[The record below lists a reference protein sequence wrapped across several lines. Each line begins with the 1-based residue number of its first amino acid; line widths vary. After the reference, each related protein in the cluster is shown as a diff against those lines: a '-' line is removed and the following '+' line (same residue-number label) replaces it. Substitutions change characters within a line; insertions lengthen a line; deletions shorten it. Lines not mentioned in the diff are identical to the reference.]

1 MNPLERRTAKLEQ
14 AAHPG
19 ANQIAIIIRR
29 IIGADG
35 DEVVRAAIGDKVVD
49 RRADEGGADFIGRA
63 KAEALA
69 GTDRRPC
76 CMILLPE
83 DASP

>member
-14 AAHPG
+14 AAHPDV
-19 ANQIAIIIRR
+19 NQIAIIIRR

-35 DEVVRAAIGDKVVD
+35 DEVVRAIMGDKVVD
-49 RRADEGGADFIGRA
+49 RGADEAEDAFMKRS

-69 GTDRRPC
+69 ITTRRPC
-76 CMILLPE
+76 RMILLPK
-83 DASP
+83 AVLQ